1 MAEQNSPEPP
11 EFIQFLFSDK
21 PKFDCFFI
29 VGEKSLVEPE
39 RIGAVKLML
48 MAHSPVFR
56 LELEDSGLREKNDV
70 PLKDMYPDTFRNVLK
85 YMYGYDIIGDLE
97 FNEADNMFY
106 VAEKYMMPRLKNKL
120 ALRLTTLLTPENV
133 CSLLNNPACRDQLEL
148 NSHITQILRYETDK
162 VLASPQFLEVCAE
175 GFITMLEQ
183 DGLTV
188 AEIEL
193 WRAAVKWAKH
203 KVDSEDGQ
211 VLRQQLSGISEHLR
225 ICTLN
230 YEQFWNEVTPT
241 KILNNN
247 ELLLVAES
255 IGKKEKIEETIMF
268 NNKLEPRKRL
278 CKDIRQCKRFKSDS
292 SVQELKLTNL
302 SGEECNSQ
310 CNFDIRTKQSAVEL
324 LPLVCMTPKRERM
337 DPPGWLWRV
346 NGTVKIRKYTGPDSY
361 HITDPLTK
369 FTFCKEVE
377 YGQKFEVPFTN
388 DGYNV
393 VLLPNS
399 KYQINVSFAQNV
411 LLSKYEWYP
420 IHENEHLLLECKD
433 RLKFFCSQSLYY
445 RLEDN

>member
-29 VGEKSLVEPE
+29 VGEKSLVKPE

-56 LELEDSGLREKNDV
+56 LELEDSGLKEKNDV
-70 PLKDMYPDTFRNVLK
+70 ALKDMYPDTFRNVLK

-133 CSLLNNPACRDQLEL
+133 CSLLNNPACRDQLQL

-162 VLASPQFLEVCAE
+162 VLASPQFLDVCAE

-183 DGLTV
+183 DGLAV

-203 KVDSEDGQ
+203 KVNSEDGQ

-230 YEQFWNEVTPT
+230 AEQFCKEVAPT

-247 ELLLVAES
+247 ELILVAQS
-255 IGKKEKIEETIMF
+255 IGNTEKIEETIIF
-268 NNKLEPRKRL
+268 NNELEPRKRL
-278 CKDIRQCKRFKSDS
+278 FNDIRLCKLSKSAS
-292 SVQELKLTNL
+292 CLQELKLTNP
-302 SGEECNSQ
+302 SGQSSARVT
-310 CNFDIRTKQSAVEL
+310 NFDILTKQCAVEL
-324 LPLVCMTPKRERM
+324 LPLVCMGQKRDIM
-337 DPPGWLWRV
+337 YPQGWTYPVKGRV
-346 NGTVKIRKYTGPDSY
+346 TVYKFAASNNWSN
-361 HITDPLTK
+361 PLAEL
-369 FTFCKEVE
+369 TFHKEVE
-377 YGQKFEVPFTN
+377 YGQTFNVPFTD

-393 VLLPNS
+393 VLLPHS
-399 KYQINVSFAQNV
+399 KYHINVELEQHV
-411 LLSKYEWYP
+411 LFFKFESGSIY
-420 IHENEHLLLECKD
+420 ENEHLVLQ
-433 RLKFFCSQSLYY
+433 RNSTHFCSKSLCY

>member
-29 VGEKSLVEPE
+29 VGEESLVKPE

-85 YMYGYDIIGDLE
+85 YIYGYDIIGSLE

-106 VAEKYMMPRLKNKL
+106 VAEKYMMPRMKNKL
-120 ALRLTTLLTPENV
+120 AMRLITLLTPENV

-183 DGLTV
+183 DGLAV

-193 WRAAVKWAKH
+193 WRAAVKWAKN

-211 VLRQQLSGISEHLR
+211 VLRQQLSGISGHLR

-230 YEQFWNEVTPT
+230 NEELWKEVAPT

-247 ELLLVAES
+247 ELVLVTQS
-255 IGKKEKIEETIMF
+255 IVNKEKMDEAILFSNE
-268 NNKLEPRKRL
+268 LEPRKRL
-278 CKDIRQCKRFKSDS
+278 HKDIRLSKQLNSR
-292 SVQELKLTNL
+292 VQELKLTNH
-302 SGEECNSQ
+302 SGELSSYKI
-310 CNFDIRTKQSAVEL
+310 NFNILTKKSAVEL
-324 LPLVCMTPKRERM
+324 LPLVCMGQKRERM
-337 DPPGWLWRV
+337 YPPGWTYTV
-346 NGTVKIRKYTGPDSY
+346 EGTVTVKKYAEPYRTSA
-361 HITDPLTK
+361 PLTE
-369 FTFCKEVE
+369 FTFHKEVE
-377 YGQKFEVPFTN
+377 YGQKFKVPITVR
-388 DGYNV
+388 GCNV
-393 VLLPNS
+393 VLLPYS
-399 KYQINVSFAQNV
+399 KYRITLCFEQAVV
-411 LLSKYEWYP
+411 LLKYGDGP
-420 IHENEHLLLECKD
+420 IHENAHFLLECLDPTKY
-433 RLKFFCSQSLYY
+433 FCSQSLYY
-445 RLEDN
+445 KLKDD